1 MWNILKKSQVE
12 KERGIYQVLSLI
24 DEFPKCQSRFV
35 DWRPHFEPA
44 ARGAFFSN
52 WRGQPIKIVQ
62 GICTQAIITMIFGLF
77 ERNKK
82 KKTII
87 FWLVKKSSYA
97 IWKKLV
103 KCDVPFIARKL
114 NTETLK
120 QIMLLISVSWE
131 GTFGEIP
138 PIGWKCE

>member
-1 MWNILKKSQVE
+1 MKSADLSENVEYFKEKSQVE

-62 GICTQAIITMIFGLF
+62 GICTQAIITMIFELF

-87 FWLVKKSSYA
+87 FWLEKNRVTQFEENWWNAMCRSLHES
-97 IWKKLV
+97 W
-103 KCDVPFIARKL
+103 
-114 NTETLK
+114 TLK
-120 QIMLLISVSWE
+120 R
-131 GTFGEIP
+131 
-138 PIGWKCE
+138 